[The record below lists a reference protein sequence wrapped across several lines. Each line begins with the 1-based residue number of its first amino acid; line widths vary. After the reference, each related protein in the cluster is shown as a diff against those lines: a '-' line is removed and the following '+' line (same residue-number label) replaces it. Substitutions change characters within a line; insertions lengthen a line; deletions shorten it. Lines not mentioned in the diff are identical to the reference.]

1 MAPAIRARNRI
12 LYILQLFEQQHVWT
26 VEAIGREM
34 GTSTSSAYRDVQEL
48 CQAGFLVPVV
58 GSGYVLGPAFIQ
70 YDRLVRASDPLI
82 CHATPRM
89 RPLLARTTQRAVA
102 VLSRRYRDEVMC
114 IHQEVGTGPHPLTAY
129 ERGVVMPLFKGAT
142 SKAILAHLNDRTLE
156 RIYLEHEEAIRQTT
170 GCPGWRSFREQLE
183 PIRAAG
189 YAVTVSEVAPG
200 RVGVAAPIHVSGQ
213 VIGGLSLV
221 LHEPDYDAE
230 RFPAEV
236 LATAGE
242 ICLAVADEAPW
253 IARA

>member
-1 MAPAIRARNRI
+1 M
-12 LYILQLFEQQHVWT
+12 LQLFEKRHVWT

-82 CHATPRM
+82 RHAAPRM
-89 RPLLARTTQRAVA
+89 RKLLADTTQRAVA

-114 IHQEVGTGPHPLTAY
+114 VHQEAGSGPHPLTAY
-129 ERGVVMPLFKGAT
+129 ERGVAMPLFSGAT
-142 SKAILAHLNDRTLE
+142 SKAILAHLNERTLE
-156 RIYLEHEEAIRQTT
+156 RIYLEHEEAIRQAT
-170 GCPGWRSFREQLE
+170 GCTSWRAFREQLE
-183 PIRAAG
+183 SIRADG

-200 RVGVAAPIHVSGQ
+200 RVGVASPIHASGQ

-221 LHEPDYDAE
+221 VDEPDYDSE
-230 RFPAEV
+230 HFPAAV
-236 LATAGE
+236 VGAARE
-242 ICLAVADEAPW
+242 ICLAVADEEPW